1 MKTSVNNKNQ
11 AHTFKW
17 IALATLLILCAN
29 TAQAE
34 FQQNVLF
41 KPSEGVLVAEAK
53 GRVMIYDGLKE
64 KTVHLAMNQQFD
76 RIENMMFVNT
86 RYINQDGEEA
96 ADDCD

>member
-1 MKTSVNNKNQ
+1 
-11 AHTFKW
+11 
-17 IALATLLILCAN
+17 
-29 TAQAE
+29 
-34 FQQNVLF
+34 
-41 KPSEGVLVAEAK
+41 
-53 GRVMIYDGLKE
+53 MIYDGLKE